1 MLYKKHISRQFSL
14 LEVSISVAI
23 TGILVGAMFSL
34 ISVASEASITS
45 IDLIAKDVDADRS
58 LTLLVKELETA
69 VVETIVEPQLNTVPT
84 TRAVFRK
91 QENFIPPAGPG
102 LKPTFI
108 FSDEV
113 VIRRVQEAPRGQ
125 PIGSNAP
132 ADILGNGIDDD
143 GDGFIDEG
151 SIVLEIGGV
160 RRAIL
165 IENVTQLNFSR
176 NSKPSMTINIEKV
189 VRRKK
194 QQLDENG
201 VPTGVNFRS
210 INISRTL
217 YLANNQDFNEN

>member
-45 IDLIAKDVDADRS
+45 IDLIAKDVDADKS

-84 TRAVFRK
+84 TRAVFKK

-113 VIRRVQEAPRGQ
+113 VIRRAQEAPRAQ

-160 RRAIL
+160 RKAIL

-201 VPTGVNFRS
+201 VPTGVSFRS

-217 YLANNQDFNEN
+217 YLANNQDFSDN